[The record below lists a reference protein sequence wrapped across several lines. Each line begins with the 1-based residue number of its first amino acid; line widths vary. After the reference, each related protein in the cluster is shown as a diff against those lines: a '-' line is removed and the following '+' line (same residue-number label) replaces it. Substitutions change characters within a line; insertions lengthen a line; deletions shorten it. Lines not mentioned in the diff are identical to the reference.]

1 VKKKTRA
8 CPVCGLAFRAGQRVV
23 LLGGGAVRS
32 VVACQ
37 ACARNGVTI
46 VAPEIEARARELVA
60 PFAIHLR
67 KLAKGYRLN
76 DEKIATGLEIAAGI
90 LESGRAP
97 PSDGKSNGAGVL
109 GSGLRGRPA
118 VDAFQAAWQV
128 DPVTKTIRGAPLPPA
143 RGDLDDEL
151 VVAAHAAARP
161 KPAVKVRVDASGL
174 TKIERAILTVLVQ
187 RAKPTSERQ
196 LVALTGYKYTG
207 AFTGALA
214 DLRRAEFIQGP
225 GRALTFTDLGQA
237 ELGGSVEPLPT
248 GVALLEHWLGK
259 LKKPIERR
267 IVLRLSETV
276 DGTLDEASLLEA
288 ICSKYTGSYTGA
300 ISKLRKLDLLE
311 PRGAPRLTREFL
323 EAVRP

>member
-1 VKKKTRA
+1 MKKKTRA
-8 CPVCGLAFRAGQRVV
+8 CPVCGLAFRAGQRVE
-23 LLGGGAVRS
+23 LLGGGDVRS

-37 ACARNGVTI
+37 ACARKGVTI

-97 PSDGKSNGAGVL
+97 PPDGRANGAGAL
-109 GSGLRGRPA
+109 LPEPLRKLTRR
-118 VDAFQAAWQV
+118 AA
-128 DPVTKTIRGAPLPPA
+128 DPLVELVGAARPLPPA
-143 RGDLDDEL
+143 
-151 VVAAHAAARP
+151 H
-161 KPAVKVRVDASGL
+161 AVKAAIDRQVRDLKSPPSGL

-207 AFTGALA
+207 SFTGALA

-237 ELGGSVEPLPT
+237 ELGGSVEALPT
-248 GVALLEHWLGK
+248 GAALLVHWLGK
-259 LKKPIERR
+259 LRSLERR
-267 IVLRLSETV
+267 IVVALVGTT
-276 DGTLDEASLLEA
+276 DGAADEPALLET
-288 ICSKYTGSYTGA
+288 IGVKYTGSYTGA
-300 ISKLRKLDLLE
+300 IAKLRKLDLLE

-323 EAVRP
+323 EAVSS